1 MAREKKDG
9 SYEDII
15 HLPHHSS
22 KTHPRM
28 SMLERAAQF
37 SPFAALTGYSG
48 VIREA
53 GRLTEQKIELGESEI
68 EELERSLNWL
78 AKNAGQHPSATITYF
93 QPDEKKEGGAY
104 VTVTEQIKR
113 LDETERVIW
122 LIDGTRISIENI
134 LRIEELE

>member
-1 MAREKKDG
+1 MARENKDG

-53 GRLTEQKIELGESEI
+53 GRLTEQKIELGENEI

-78 AKNAGQHPSATITYF
+78 VKNAGQHPSATITYF

-104 VTVTEQIKR
+104 VTVTGQFKGIDEAEHR
-113 LDETERVIW
+113 LLLTDQTSIP
-122 LIDGTRISIENI
+122 IENL
-134 LRIEELE
+134 LRIETAE

>member
-1 MAREKKDG
+1 MARENKDG

-78 AKNAGQHPSATITYF
+78 AKNARQHPSATITYF
-93 QPDEKKEGGAY
+93 QPDEKKEGGTY
-104 VTVTEQIKR
+104 LTVTEQIKR

-122 LIDGTRISIENI
+122 LMDGTRISIENI

>member
-1 MAREKKDG
+1 MTRENRDR

-15 HLPHHSS
+15 ALPHHSS

-37 SPFAALTGYSG
+37 SPFSALTGYSG

-53 GRLTEQKIELGESEI
+53 GRLTERKIELEESDI
-68 EELERSLNWL
+68 QELERELNRL
-78 AKNAGQHPSATITYF
+78 VEEADSQPDVKITYF

-104 VTVTEQIKR
+104 ITVTGKFKGIDEAEHR
-113 LDETERVIW
+113 LLLTDRTSIP
-122 LIDGTRISIENI
+122 IEN
-134 LRIEELE
+134 LLHIEDIE

>member
-1 MAREKKDG
+1 MARENKDG

-37 SPFAALTGYSG
+37 SPFAALTGYNG

>member
-1 MAREKKDG
+1 MARENKDG

-113 LDETERVIW
+113 LDETEHIIW
-122 LIDGTRISIENI
+122 LMDGTRISIENI

>member
-15 HLPHHSS
+15 HLPHHTS

-68 EELERSLNWL
+68 EELERNLNWL
-78 AKNAGQHPSATITYF
+78 AKNARQHPSATITYF
-93 QPDEKKEGGAY
+93 QKKEKKEGGTY
-104 VTVTEQIKR
+104 LTVTEQIKR

-122 LIDGTRISIENI
+122 LMDGTRISIENI

>member
-1 MAREKKDG
+1 MARENKDG

-37 SPFAALTGYSG
+37 SPFAALTGYNG

-68 EELERSLNWL
+68 EELERNFNWL
-78 AKNAGQHPSATITYF
+78 AKNARQHPRATITYF

-104 VTVTEQIKR
+104 LTVTEQIKR
-113 LDETERVIW
+113 LDETERIVW
-122 LIDGTRISIENI
+122 LMDGTRISIENI